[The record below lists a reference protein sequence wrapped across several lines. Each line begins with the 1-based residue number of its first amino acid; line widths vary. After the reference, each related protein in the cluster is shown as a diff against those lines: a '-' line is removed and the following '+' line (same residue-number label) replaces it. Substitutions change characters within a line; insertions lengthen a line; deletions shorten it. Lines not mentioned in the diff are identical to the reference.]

1 MLRVTF
7 ISAQLAY
14 TVTTQADVFLLIN
27 NLMITETT
35 MLETLQLLCFCQ
47 LLDSMRLHVQLS
59 HSPFSFISLSHSLS
73 LFVCV
78 RYTLSWH
85 AVKAHC
91 N

>member
-1 MLRVTF
+1 
-7 ISAQLAY
+7 
-14 TVTTQADVFLLIN
+14 
-27 NLMITETT
+27 MITDTA

-59 HSPFSFISLSHSLS
+59 HSPFSFISLSRSLS
-73 LFVCV
+73 LFVCVCVCVCV

-85 AVKAHC
+85 TVKAHC